1 MGGLVAFAPVIEA
14 IAPIASTLLGGL
26 MSPSAPTPA
35 PLPPAPTPA
44 EAPPVPE
51 VTKAEELGEEPVVDT
66 EAARVRA
73 AKRRKE
79 ASQRQLFNLS
89 NSEDESVVLTKNLL
103 GE

>member
-1 MGGLVAFAPVIEA
+1 MGGLVALAPIIEA
-14 IAPIASTLLGGL
+14 VAPIASTLLGGL
-26 MSPSAPTPA
+26 MSPEPPAPA

-51 VTKAEELGEEPVVDT
+51 VTKAEDLGEEPVVDT

-89 NSEDESVVLTKNLL
+89 GTEDESVVLTKSLL
-103 GE
+103 GD